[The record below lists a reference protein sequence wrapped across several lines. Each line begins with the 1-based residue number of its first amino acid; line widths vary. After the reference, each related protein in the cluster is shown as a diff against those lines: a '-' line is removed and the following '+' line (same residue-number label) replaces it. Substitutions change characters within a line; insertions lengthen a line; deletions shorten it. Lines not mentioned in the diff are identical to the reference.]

1 MGNMPPVTKNLLIIN
16 VLFFAGSYASSL
28 YGLELEDLLG
38 LHFVLASN
46 FHVYQLFTYMFM
58 HHGFAHLFFNMFA
71 VWMFG
76 RIMEVTMGQRRF
88 LLFYLLCGIGA
99 GLTQEVAQYVHYVY
113 SGLGEFSQVNLG
125 YQVVSMSDYLDAWT
139 TVGASGCV
147 YGVLLSFGMSYP
159 EERMFIIP
167 IPVPIKAKY
176 FVVGYAV
183 IELLYATLG
192 SSDGVAHVAH
202 LGGMLFGLLLILY
215 WRRSD
220 RNGSSMGGVFD
231 GIRRWFSGLG
241 RRRDSRFKVN
251 YGGKFGQEMEYRRR
265 KKMEE
270 EEMDRIL
277 DKVRKHGYGS
287 LTEDEKRRI
296 FRH

>member
-1 MGNMPPVTKNLLIIN
+1 MNT
-16 VLFFAGSYASSL
+16 
-28 YGLELEDLLG
+28 
-38 LHFVLASN
+38 
-46 FHVYQLFTYMFM
+46 
-58 HHGFAHLFFNMFA
+58 
-71 VWMFG
+71 
-76 RIMEVTMGQRRF
+76 
-88 LLFYLLCGIGA
+88 
-99 GLTQEVAQYVHYVY
+99 
-113 SGLGEFSQVNLG
+113 G
-125 YQVVSMSDYLDAWT
+125 YQIVSMPDYLNAWT

-147 YGVLLSFGMSYP
+147 YSVLLSFGMAYP

-183 IELLYATLG
+183 IELLYALLG
-192 SSDGVAHVAH
+192 PSDGVAHVAH

-220 RNGSSMGGVFD
+220 RNRGNGGWSFD
-231 GIRRWFSGLG
+231 GIKRWLSGLG
-241 RRRDSRFKVN
+241 RRGGNRFMVER
-251 YGGKFGQEMEYRRR
+251 GGKFGQEMEYNQR

-270 EEMDRIL
+270 DELDRIL

-287 LTEDEKRRI
+287 LTEEEKRRI

>member
-28 YGLELEDLLG
+28 YGVDLEDMLG
-38 LHFVLASN
+38 LHFLLASD

-58 HHGFAHLFFNMFA
+58 HHNFYHLFFNMFA

-76 RIMEVTMGQRRF
+76 RIMEATMGQRRF
-88 LLFYLLCGIGA
+88 ILFYLLCGIGA
-99 GLTQEVAQYVHYVY
+99 GLTQEVAQYAHYLY
-113 SGLGEFSQVNLG
+113 AGLGEFGQVNTG
-125 YQVVSMSDYLDAWT
+125 YQIVGMSDYLNAWT

-147 YGVLLSFGMSYP
+147 YGVLLSFGMAYP

-183 IELLYATLG
+183 IELLYALLG
-192 SSDGVAHVAH
+192 PSDGVAHVAH

-220 RNGSSMGGVFD
+220 RNRGNGGWSFD
-231 GIRRWFSGLG
+231 GIKRWLTGLG
-241 RRRDSRFKVN
+241 RRGGNRFMVER
-251 YGGKFGQEMEYRRR
+251 GGKFGQEMEYNQR

-270 EEMDRIL
+270 DELDRIL

-287 LTEDEKRRI
+287 LTEEEKRRI